1 MPLRAKFYITLI
13 LASGLIGLAV
23 QLLRFSPPD
32 PYFFAFFFL
41 ITVLTSGVKVR
52 LPMVTV
58 TLSVNFLFIL
68 VSIARFTLPE
78 ALAIAAVGTV
88 VQCLWQAK
96 ARPRFIQVTFST
108 CSICIATIAA
118 YAVFHGALFRI
129 LGRLNF
135 ILLA

>member
-13 LASGLIGLAV
+13 LASGIIGLAS
-23 QLLRFSPPD
+23 QLLHFAPPD
-32 PYFFAFFFL
+32 PYFFWFFFL

-68 VSIARFTLPE
+68 VGIARFTLPE

-88 VQCLWQAK
+88 VQCVWQAK
-96 ARPRFIQVTFST
+96 AASPVHPGAFST
-108 CSICIATIAA
+108 CSICLAVMAA
-118 YAVFHGALFRI
+118 HAVFHGPLLKV
-129 LGRLNF
+129 LGKDNF
-135 ILLA
+135 CCWL

>member
-23 QLLRFSPPD
+23 QLLHFAPPA
-32 PYFFAFFFL
+32 PYFFWFFFL
-41 ITVLTSGVKVR
+41 ITILTSGLKVR

-68 VSIARFTLPE
+68 VAIARFTLPE
-78 ALAIAAVGTV
+78 ALVVAAAGTV

-96 ARPRFIQVTFST
+96 ARPRVIQVAFSA
-108 CSICIATIAA
+108 CSICL
-118 YAVFHGALFRI
+118 AVM
-129 LGRLNF
+129 
-135 ILLA
+135 